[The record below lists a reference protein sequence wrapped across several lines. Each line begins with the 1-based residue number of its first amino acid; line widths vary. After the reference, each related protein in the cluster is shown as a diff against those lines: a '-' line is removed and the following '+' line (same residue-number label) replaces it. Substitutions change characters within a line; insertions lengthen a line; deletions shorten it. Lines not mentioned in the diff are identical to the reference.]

1 MYLSKLLN
9 LFVRIA
15 KLICQNFQMDLSKFP
30 NNFGKISKWICQ
42 NFEMVLSKFSNGFV
56 WIADCICPNYTAKQR
71 ESREGRMEGW
81 SEAAPGVAPTSFPL
95 SLSLHSLL
103 STRPPLL
110 PNSGRNISHNF
121 GPIVSRQ
128 KTTQFFLRIV
138 PNLCCFNENGSPFH
152 CSTKRQICPK
162 IKWAVS
168 IWTHVFTGTAVFT

>member
-1 MYLSKLLN
+1 MYLSKWLN

-30 NNFGKISKWICQ
+30 NDFGKISNWICQ

-95 SLSLHSLL
+95 SLSAQPAQYPPSSPTKLGQEYFSQFWANCVEAKDDTVFSAYCSKSVLFQWKWFSLSL
-103 STRPPLL
+103 
-110 PNSGRNISHNF
+110 
-121 GPIVSRQ
+121 
-128 KTTQFFLRIV
+128 
-138 PNLCCFNENGSPFH
+138 
-152 CSTKRQICPK
+152 
-162 IKWAVS
+162 
-168 IWTHVFTGTAVFT
+168 